1 MRVLGFNKLRYT
13 AALLFFA
20 GLLAYGASGGNDE
33 DHGQRGSSAHAAHAH
48 AAEAHAAHAH
58 AEDSQDAQD
67 IHGKTTVTISRDH
80 ILEFGLKVATAG
92 HGRIATEVVLP
103 GEVVPNADRVAHLV
117 PRYAGIVKEVRSR
130 IGDTVAAGDVLAIIE
145 SSESLS
151 SYGLSTLTNGT
162 VIDKHITRG
171 EAVTRQTQAF
181 VIADL
186 GNVWIELSVYQRDLA
201 SVKVGQSVLVSL
213 GHDQADT
220 RGTISYV
227 SPVVD
232 EETRTARARVVLD
245 NSTGKW
251 RPGMFV
257 TGRVDIASVEVAVA
271 VPNTAFQ
278 TVDEHS
284 VVFVQRNGA
293 FEPRQ
298 LELGRRSTTHAE
310 VLSGISSGET
320 YVASGGFI
328 LKAELGRSE
337 LDQGHG
343 H

>member
-1 MRVLGFNKLRYT
+1 MKALGFNKLSYT
-13 AALLFFA
+13 VVLLIFA
-20 GLLAYGASGGNDE
+20 GLLVYGARSGNDE
-33 DHGQRGSSAHAAHAH
+33 YHGPRGSSAHAADAH
-48 AAEAHAAHAH
+48 AGG
-58 AEDSQDAQD
+58 SQDTRD
-67 IHGKTTVTISRDH
+67 LHKVTAVKISSDH
-80 ILEFGLKVATAG
+80 MQEFGVKVATAG
-92 HGRIATEVVLP
+92 RGLIATQVVLP
-103 GEVVPNADRVAHLV
+103 GEVVPNADRIAHLV
-117 PRYAGIVKEVRSR
+117 PRYAGIVKEVRNR
-130 IGDTVAAGDVLAIIE
+130 IGDTVEAGDVLAIIE

-186 GNVWIELSVYQRDLA
+186 RDVWVELSVYQRDLA

-213 GHDQADT
+213 GHEQADT

-232 EETRTARARVVLD
+232 EDTRTARARVVLD
-245 NSTGKW
+245 NSAGKW

-257 TGRVDIASVEVAVA
+257 TGRVDIASVEVPVT

-278 TVDEHS
+278 MVDEHS
-284 VVFVQRNGA
+284 VVFVQRDGA

-310 VLSGISSGET
+310 VLSGILSGEI

-328 LKAELGRSE
+328 LKAELGRSQ
-337 LDQGHG
+337 LKQGHG

>member
-1 MRVLGFNKLRYT
+1 MKALGFNKLSYT
-13 AALLFFA
+13 VVLLIFA
-20 GLLAYGASGGNDE
+20 GLLVYGARSGNDE
-33 DHGQRGSSAHAAHAH
+33 YHGPRGSSAHAADAH
-48 AAEAHAAHAH
+48 AG
-58 AEDSQDAQD
+58 DSQDTRD
-67 IHGKTTVTISRDH
+67 LHKVTAVKISSDH
-80 ILEFGLKVATAG
+80 MQEFGVKVATAG
-92 HGRIATEVVLP
+92 HGRIATQVVLP
-103 GEVVPNADRVAHLV
+103 GEVVPNADRIAHLV
-117 PRYAGIVKEVRSR
+117 PRYAGIVKEVRNR
-130 IGDTVAAGDVLAIIE
+130 IGDTVEAGDVLAIIE

-186 GNVWIELSVYQRDLA
+186 RDVWVELSVYQRDLA

-213 GHDQADT
+213 GHEQADT

-232 EETRTARARVVLD
+232 EDTRTARARVVLD
-245 NSTGKW
+245 NSAGKW

-257 TGRVDIASVEVAVA
+257 TGRVDIASVEVPVT

-278 TVDEHS
+278 MVDEHS
-284 VVFVQRNGA
+284 VVFVQRDGA

-310 VLSGISSGET
+310 VLSGILSGEI

-328 LKAELGRSE
+328 LKAELGRSQ
-337 LDQGHG
+337 LKQGHG

>member
-1 MRVLGFNKLRYT
+1 MKTLGFSKFSYT
-13 AALLFFA
+13 AALLLFA
-20 GLLAYGASGGNDE
+20 GMLVYGANGGNDE
-33 DHGQRGSSAHAAHAH
+33 RHDQRGNSAHAADAH
-48 AAEAHAAHAH
+48 AS
-58 AEDSQDAQD
+58 DSQNTQD
-67 IHGKTTVTISRDH
+67 PRSTTAVTISKDH
-80 ILEFGLKVATAG
+80 ILEFGVKVATAG

-103 GEVVPNADRVAHLV
+103 GEVVPNADRIAHLV
-117 PRYAGIVKEVRSR
+117 PRYAGIVKEVRNR

-186 GNVWIELSVYQRDLA
+186 RDVWVELSVYQRDLA

-220 RGTISYV
+220 QGTISYV

-232 EETRTARARVVLD
+232 EDTRTARARVVLD
-245 NSTGKW
+245 NSAGKW

-257 TGRVDIASVEVAVA
+257 TGRVNIASVEVPVA

-278 TVDEHS
+278 TVDKHS
-284 VVFVQRNGA
+284 VVFVQRDGA

-310 VLSGISSGET
+310 VLSGISRGET

-337 LDQGHG
+337 LKQGHG